1 MSVKCNHGWC
11 DYNVAGDCCE
21 LEPCSIHAH
30 NPAVN
35 ESVSP
40 SRTRGSLPA
49 SPGQIEAE
57 AAAVQLA
64 PVLCPPDPF
73 LSDEPGCEPI
83 ECPSMDCELC
93 EDREIC
99 EGSEV

>member
-64 PVLCPPDPF
+64 PVLCPPDD
-73 LSDEPGCEPI
+73 LNHKPGGV
-83 ECPSMDCELC
+83 CPTCGRKFKSAKRFVRHMAT
-93 EDREIC
+93 
-99 EGSEV
+99 GK

>member
-1 MSVKCNHGWC
+1 MSVKSNHGWC

-49 SPGQIEAE
+49 SPGQSESE

-64 PVLCPPDPF
+64 PVLCPPDPVLYDKPCGACRKCNPNLATF
-73 LSDEPGCEPI
+73 A
-83 ECPSMDCELC
+83 LC
-93 EDREIC
+93 IHEI
-99 EGSEV
+99 VVKYI